1 MTQKSVCEIE
11 LNETQY
17 DALAALNDAA
27 CDVAF
32 LIGGIGSGKTFLLAA
47 ALEKYANENKI
58 MSDKFNVLEEKIN
71 KIEQKNILLENE
83 NIKLIE
89 KIQAFDTH
97 NKYIETTYTTI
108 INTNQ
113 NKLDNFLW
121 ILASIIAVF
130 GLFGFSAV
138 SKYINTKLNK
148 IISKK
153 QNELDVLIENVKN
166 LEKGL
171 KFEYLQKLAEFSQ
184 HNKKSGE
191 TTQAEKDWLI
201 YYAELLSEN
210 EDERTF
216 EDWRIL
222 AFKYFYV
229 DNDFEGSTKSIEKS
243 IKLNPKFNIF
253 DKYCVKTVEAS
264 FLSNWIVFK

>member
-1 MTQKSVCEIE
+1 MYK
-11 LNETQY
+11 
-17 DALAALNDAA
+17 
-27 CDVAF
+27 
-32 LIGGIGSGKTFLLAA
+32 LILIFIVGINI
-47 ALEKYANENKI
+47 YANENKI
-58 MSDKFNVLEEKIN
+58 MSDKFNVLEENIN

-121 ILASIIAVF
+121 ILASIIAVL

-138 SKYINTKLNK
+138 SKYINTKLNE

-191 TTQAEKDWLI
+191 TTQAEKIGLFI
-201 YYAELLSEN
+201 MQNFYLKMKLNELLKIGEFLHLSI
-210 EDERTF
+210 F
-216 EDWRIL
+216 MLIMIL
-222 AFKYFYV
+222 KNLQKVLKNQLNLIPSLILKTIKY
-229 DNDFEGSTKSIEKS
+229 
-243 IKLNPKFNIF
+243 
-253 DKYCVKTVEAS
+253 
-264 FLSNWIVFK
+264 